1 MKIDNPAERL
11 INFMNNSFQ
20 IHNPQTRNTVSV
32 LREIF
37 QIPSNEG
44 HDVIL
49 MRTGELFQLPGKI
62 EAIITEHFEHEDLYS
77 NDWKESILKSFRNM
91 NLSGT
96 FDSLTRTIDQSA
108 LREIKLISMMFKTK
122 GTLETIGEEKL
133 DTWKQDLFNLKSEI
147 IENNEYSLDLK
158 KHLVRYINKLILAIE
173 SYQING
179 NEALMDA
186 MEAATGH
193 MLLDPEY
200 REVVMNEQS
209 GPAQQFRDILSS
221 IADATSITTEA
232 IIPLLSAGVH
242 FFLNYSS

>member
-11 INFMNNSFQ
+11 INFMNKSLQ
-20 IHNPQTRNTVSV
+20 VIHPHTRTTVSV
-32 LREIF
+32 LRTIF
-37 QIPSNEG
+37 ELSPNEG
-44 HDVIL
+44 HDVLL

-62 EAIITEHFEHEDLYS
+62 EAIIKEHFEHEDLYS
-77 NDWKESILKSFRNM
+77 DKLKESILNSFRSM
-91 NLSGT
+91 NLSGEFST
-96 FDSLTRTIDQSA
+96 LTNSIDKSA
-108 LREIKLISMMFKTK
+108 LQEVKLMSMMFKTK
-122 GTLETIGEEKL
+122 GTFDVIDEDKL
-133 DTWKQDLFNLKSEI
+133 VTWKDDLSILKTEI
-147 IENNEYSLDLK
+147 IESNIYSIELR

-200 REVVMNEQS
+200 REAVMNEES

-221 IADATSITTEA
+221 IADATSITSEA
-232 IIPLLSAGVH
+232 IIPLLTSGVN
-242 FFLNYSS
+242 FFLNCSS

>member
-11 INFMNNSFQ
+11 INFMNKSLKV
-20 IHNPQTRNTVSV
+20 INPHTRSTVSA

-37 QIPSNEG
+37 ELSQSEG
-44 HDVIL
+44 HDVLL

-62 EAIITEHFEHEDLYS
+62 EAIVKEHFEHEELYS
-77 NDWKESILKSFRNM
+77 NAWKESILNSFRSM
-91 NLSGT
+91 NLSGA
-96 FDSLTRTIDQSA
+96 FNSLTSTIDQSA
-108 LREIKLISMMFKTK
+108 LREIKLMSMMFKTK
-122 GTLETIGEEKL
+122 GTLDIIDENKL
-133 DTWKQDLFNLKSEI
+133 ANWKQDLFKLKSEV
-147 IENNEYSLDLK
+147 IESDEYSLELK
-158 KHLVRYINKLILAIE
+158 KQLIRYINKLIIAIE

-200 REVVMNEQS
+200 RETVMNEQS